1 MLAADDGEAEAPAGS
16 GGGFAQFMCCST
28 DSQER
33 DIGQA
38 PVDMFCFKGK
48 AEEDVDAP
56 GDLPEESGT
65 QEGMEC
71 PGNAGDSAGADKEE
85 ATWTRESNDAQAHI
99 FGDSTA
105 EGEKPPDAGEVATV
119 EVPAPSKRRASMAPK
134 PVGEKKRMSIFEAM
148 QSSMATAVGLGGDDD
163 EVVVLEA
170 ILFKK
175 GSGTGMGAAMF
186 GKSSSFKKR
195 KFELVK
201 HCRDGEGA
209 DVGPVLRY
217 FDAAGKQFKGAIL
230 LDGCEVTGAK

>member
-1 MLAADDGEAEAPAGS
+1 
-16 GGGFAQFMCCST
+16 
-28 DSQER
+28 
-33 DIGQA
+33 
-38 PVDMFCFKGK
+38 
-48 AEEDVDAP
+48 
-56 GDLPEESGT
+56 
-65 QEGMEC
+65 
-71 PGNAGDSAGADKEE
+71 
-85 ATWTRESNDAQAHI
+85 
-99 FGDSTA
+99 
-105 EGEKPPDAGEVATV
+105 
-119 EVPAPSKRRASMAPK
+119 MAPK

-230 LDGCEVTGAK
+230 LGLIRFFKLWLRTAKERKYTEVQTDVYALS